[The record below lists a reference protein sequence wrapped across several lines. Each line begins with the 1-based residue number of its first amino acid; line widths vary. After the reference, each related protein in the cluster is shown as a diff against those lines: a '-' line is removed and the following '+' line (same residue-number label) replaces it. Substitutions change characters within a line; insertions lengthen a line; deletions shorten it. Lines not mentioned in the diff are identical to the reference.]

1 MSKILTESPES
12 STASYKCKN
21 SRKRSLR
28 KVVGYLATSGI
39 SASAH
44 KAFAITSLYHKTK
57 MMHLVFLATHSWHFL
72 WLGNQDSTA
81 EFILSCS
88 LERYWGLKHR

>member
-1 MSKILTESPES
+1 MQKQQKKESKESGG
-12 STASYKCKN
+12 
-21 SRKRSLR
+21 L
-28 KVVGYLATSGI
+28 
-39 SASAH
+39 SANIWDECITH

-57 MMHLVFLATHSWHFL
+57 LMHLVFLATHSWHFL

-81 EFILSCS
+81 EFILNCS